1 MTEPDF
7 STLREQLL
15 AHAERLRADVHTH
28 REQLI
33 EPAAATGNTFIAGAE
48 GATADADDERELAL
62 LRRSQLE
69 LDDVNAALQRLE
81 SGRFGECER
90 CGEAIAPA
98 RLQALPQARLCLACQ
113 SAAEHHPRNA

>member
-1 MTEPDF
+1 MTEPDI
-7 STLREQLL
+7 STLRQQLL
-15 AHAERLRADVHTH
+15 AHAARLRADVHTH

-69 LDDVNAALQRLE
+69 LDDVNAALQRLD

-90 CGEAIAPA
+90 CGEVIAPA

-113 SAAEHHPRNA
+113 SAAEQPSRNE

>member
-1 MTEPDF
+1 MTEPHF
-7 STLREQLL
+7 SALREQLSAL
-15 AHAERLRADVHTH
+15 AARLRADVQTH
-28 REQLI
+28 REQLV

-48 GATADADDERELAL
+48 GASADADDEREVAL

-69 LDDVNAALQRLE
+69 LDDVNAALQRLD

-113 SAAEHHPRNA
+113 STAEHPK